1 MTGLRIGFADRR
13 KTVKNRAVVLEKGG
27 GSTTMKDYKKIYEE
41 WLSNP
46 YFDEETKEELR
57 AIADNENEIKERFYM
72 DLEFGT
78 AGLRGVIGAGINRMN
93 IYVVRRATQGLANYI
108 IKQGGA
114 SKGVAIAY
122 DSRHMSPEFADEA
135 ARTLAANGIVAYK
148 FESLRPTPELSFTVR
163 ELGCI
168 AGINVTASHNP
179 PEYNGYKVYW
189 EDGAQFTPPHDKGVT
204 EEVLAIE
211 DLSTVKTMSASDA
224 KAAGLYKVIDAE
236 IDDKYIAHV
245 KAQVVNQDAID
256 KMQDDIK
263 IVYTPLHGTG
273 NIPVRRV
280 LKEIGFTHVYVVP
293 EQELPDG
300 DFPTVS
306 YPNPE
311 AAEAF
316 ALGLGMAKK
325 LDADLVLATDPDA
338 DRLGVYVKD
347 SKSGEYIPLTGN
359 MSGSLLCEYVLSQ
372 KAAKNAIPEDGEVVK
387 SIVTTNL
394 VDAVA
399 DYYHCKLV
407 ECLTGF
413 KWIGKQIL
421 KEEQTGKGHYM
432 FGLEESYGC
441 LIGTYARDKDAVSA
455 SVALCEAAA
464 YYKTRNMT
472 LWDAMVAMYE
482 KYGYY
487 KDAVKAIGL
496 KGIEGLAKIQNI
508 METLRNEAPAKVGE
522 YDVVSARDYKLDTI
536 KDMKTGAVTETGL
549 PASNVLY
556 YDLNDGAWV
565 CVRPSGT
572 EPKIKFY
579 YGVKGTSLEDADKKS
594 AELGEALMAM
604 VDKML

>member
-1 MTGLRIGFADRR
+1 
-13 KTVKNRAVVLEKGG
+13 
-27 GSTTMKDYKKIYEE
+27 MKDYMKIYQE

-46 YFDEETKEELR
+46 YFDEDTKAELR
-57 AIADNENEIKERFYM
+57 AIEGDENEIKERFYM

-114 SKGVAIAY
+114 DKGVAIAY
-122 DSRHMSPEFADEA
+122 DSRHMSPEFAMEA
-135 ARTLAANGIVAYK
+135 AMTLAANGIKAYK
-148 FESLRPTPELSFTVR
+148 FESLRPTPELSFAVR

-168 AGINVTASHNP
+168 AGINITASHNP

-211 DLSTVKTMSASDA
+211 DLSTVKTTDEASAA
-224 KAAGLYKVIDAE
+224 AAGKYEVIGRE
-236 IDDKYIAHV
+236 IDDKYIAQV
-245 KAQVVNQDAID
+245 KAQVVNQKAID
-256 KMQDDIK
+256 EMQDQIS

-273 NIPVRRV
+273 NIPARRV
-280 LKEIGFTHVYVVP
+280 MKELGFTHVYVVP

-300 DFPTVS
+300 GFPTVS

-316 ALGLGMAKK
+316 SLGLK
-325 LDADLVLATDPDA
+325 LAAEKNADLVLATDPDA

-347 SKSGEYIPLTGN
+347 AGSGEYIPLTGN

-372 KAAKNAIPEDGEVVK
+372 KKAAGKIPDDGQVIK
-387 SIVTTNL
+387 SIVSTNL
-394 VDAVA
+394 IDAVA
-399 DYYHCKLV
+399 KEYGCELIEV
-407 ECLTGF
+407 LTGF
-413 KWIGKQIL
+413 KWIGQQVL
-421 KEEQTGKGHYM
+421 KNEKTGRGTYL
-432 FGLEESYGC
+432 FGMEESYGC
-441 LIGTYARDKDAVSA
+441 LIGTYARDKDAISA
-455 SVALCEAAA
+455 TAALCEAAA
-464 YYKTRNMT
+464 YYKQKGMT

-487 KDAVKAIGL
+487 KDAVKSIGL
-496 KGIEGLAKIQNI
+496 SGIEGLAKIQSI
-508 METLRNEAPAKVGE
+508 METLRNNTPKEVGG
-522 YDVVSARDYKLDTI
+522 YKVVSARDYKLDTI
-536 KDMKTGAVTETGL
+536 KDMASGEVKPTGL
-549 PASNVLY
+549 PSSNVLY
-556 YDLNDGAWV
+556 YDLNDGAWI

-579 YGVKGTSLEDADKKS
+579 YGIKGSSMEDADAKS
-594 AELGEALMAM
+594 EALGAAVTAM
-604 VDKML
+604 VDKMM

>member
-1 MTGLRIGFADRR
+1 
-13 KTVKNRAVVLEKGG
+13 
-27 GSTTMKDYKKIYEE
+27 MKDYMKIYQE

-46 YFDEETKEELR
+46 YFDEDTKAELR
-57 AIADNENEIKERFYM
+57 AIEGDENEIKERFYM

-114 SKGVAIAY
+114 DKGVAIAY
-122 DSRHMSPEFADEA
+122 DSRHMSPEFAMEA
-135 ARTLAANGIVAYK
+135 AMTLAANGIKAYK
-148 FESLRPTPELSFTVR
+148 FESLRPTPELSFAVR

-168 AGINVTASHNP
+168 AGINITASHNP

-211 DLSTVKTMSASDA
+211 DLSTVKTTDEASAT
-224 KAAGLYKVIDAE
+224 AAGKYEVIGRE
-236 IDDKYIAHV
+236 IDDKYIAQV
-245 KAQVVNQDAID
+245 KAQVVNQKAID
-256 KMQDDIK
+256 EMQDQIS

-273 NIPVRRV
+273 NIPARRV
-280 LKEIGFTHVYVVP
+280 MKELGFTHVYVVP

-300 DFPTVS
+300 GFPTVS

-316 ALGLGMAKK
+316 SLGLK
-325 LDADLVLATDPDA
+325 LAGEKNADLVLATDPDA

-347 SKSGEYIPLTGN
+347 AGSGEYIPLTGN

-372 KAAKNAIPEDGEVVK
+372 KKAAGKIPEDGQVIK
-387 SIVTTNL
+387 SIVSTNL
-394 VDAVA
+394 IDAVA
-399 DYYHCKLV
+399 KEYGCELIEV
-407 ECLTGF
+407 LTGF
-413 KWIGKQIL
+413 KWIGQQVL
-421 KEEQTGKGHYM
+421 KNEKTGHGTYL
-432 FGLEESYGC
+432 FGMEESYGC
-441 LIGTYARDKDAVSA
+441 LIGTYARDKDAISA
-455 SVALCEAAA
+455 TAALCEAAA
-464 YYKTRNMT
+464 YYKQKGMT

-487 KDAVKAIGL
+487 KDAVKSIGL
-496 KGIEGLAKIQNI
+496 SGIEGLAKIQSI
-508 METLRNEAPAKVGE
+508 METLRNNTPEEVGG
-522 YDVVSARDYKLDTI
+522 YKVVSARDYKLDTI
-536 KDMKTGAVTETGL
+536 KDMATQEVKPTGL
-549 PASNVLY
+549 PSSNVLY
-556 YDLNDGAWV
+556 YDLNDGAWI

-579 YGVKGTSLEDADKKS
+579 YGIKGSSMEDADARS
-594 AELGEALMAM
+594 EALGAAVMAM
-604 VDKML
+604 VDKMM

>member
-1 MTGLRIGFADRR
+1 M
-13 KTVKNRAVVLEKGG
+13 
-27 GSTTMKDYKKIYEE
+27 DYKKIYEE

-46 YFDEETKEELR
+46 YFDEDTKAELR
-57 AIADNENEIKERFYM
+57 AIADDENEIKERFYM

-78 AGLRGVIGAGINRMN
+78 AGLRGIIGAGINRMN

-122 DSRHMSPEFADEA
+122 DSRRMSPEFADEA
-135 ARTLAANGIVAYK
+135 ARTLAANGIMAYK
-148 FESLRPTPELSFTVR
+148 FESLRPTPELSFAVR

-211 DLSTVKTMSASDA
+211 DLSKVKTMTASDA
-224 KAAGLYKVIDAE
+224 KASGLYKVIGAE
-236 IDDKYIAHV
+236 IDDKYIANV

-256 KMQDDIK
+256 KMQGDIT

-280 LKEIGFTHVYVVP
+280 LKEIGFEHVHVVP
-293 EQELPDG
+293 QQELPDG
-300 DFPTVS
+300 EFPTVS

-316 ALGLGMAKK
+316 ELGLGMAKE
-325 LDADLVLATDPDA
+325 LNADLVLATDPDA

-372 KAAKNAIPEDGEVVK
+372 KKAQNAIPADGEVVK

-399 DYYHCKLV
+399 ESYGCKLV

-413 KWIGKQIL
+413 KWIGQQVL
-421 KEEQTGKGHYM
+421 KEERTGVGHYM

-464 YYKTRNMT
+464 YYKTKNMT

-487 KDAVKAIGL
+487 KDAVKSIGL

-508 METLRNEAPAKVGE
+508 MDTLRNNTPAEVGG
-522 YDVVSARDYKLDTI
+522 YRVVSARDYKLDTI
-536 KDMKTGAVTETGL
+536 KDMATGEVKPTGL

-556 YDLNDGAWV
+556 YDMNDGAWM

-579 YGVKGTSLEDADKKS
+579 YGVKGTSLEDAEEKS
-594 AELGEALMAM
+594 KVFGEAVQAM
-604 VDKML
+604 VDSML

>member
-1 MTGLRIGFADRR
+1 
-13 KTVKNRAVVLEKGG
+13 
-27 GSTTMKDYKKIYEE
+27 MKDYKKIYEE
-41 WLSNP
+41 WLANP
-46 YFDEETKEELR
+46 YFDEATKEELR
-57 AIADNENEIKERFYM
+57 AIAGDENEIKERFYM

-78 AGLRGVIGAGINRMN
+78 AGLRGIIGAGINRMN

-108 IKQGGA
+108 IKQGGQG
-114 SKGVAIAY
+114 KGVAIAY
-122 DSRHMSPEFADEA
+122 DSRRMSPEFADEA
-135 ARTLAANGIVAYK
+135 ARTLAANGIMAYK
-148 FESLRPTPELSFTVR
+148 FESLRPTPELSFAVR

-211 DLSTVKTMSASDA
+211 DLSTVKTMTASDA
-224 KAAGLYKVIDAE
+224 KAAGLYKVIGAE

-245 KAQVVNQDAID
+245 KAQVVNQEAID
-256 KMQDDIK
+256 KMQDSIK

-280 LKEIGFTHVYVVP
+280 LKEIGFEHVHVVP
-293 EQELPDG
+293 QQELPDG
-300 DFPTVS
+300 EFPTVS

-311 AAEAF
+311 AKEAF
-316 ALGLGMAKK
+316 ALGLGIAKE

-347 SKSGEYIPLTGN
+347 SKSGSYIPLTGN

-372 KAAKNAIPEDGEVVK
+372 KAAKNQIPADGEVVK

-399 DYYHCKLV
+399 AGYNCKLV

-413 KWIGKQIL
+413 KWIGQQIL
-421 KEEQTGKGHYM
+421 KEENTGVGHYM

-464 YYKTRNMT
+464 YYKTKDMT

-487 KDAVKAIGL
+487 KDAVKSIGL

-508 METLRNEAPAKVGE
+508 MDTLRNNTPAKVGD
-522 YDVVSARDYKLDTI
+522 YQVVSARDYQLDSI
-536 KDMKTGAVTETGL
+536 KDMATGQVEPTGL

-556 YDLNDGAWV
+556 YDMNDGAWM

-579 YGVKGTSLEDADKKS
+579 YGVKGTSLEDADAKS
-594 AELGEALMAM
+594 EAFGEAVQAM
-604 VDKML
+604 VDSMM

>member
-1 MTGLRIGFADRR
+1 
-13 KTVKNRAVVLEKGG
+13 
-27 GSTTMKDYKKIYEE
+27 MKDYKKIYEE

-122 DSRHMSPEFADEA
+122 DPRHMSPEFADEA

-148 FESLRPTPELSFTVR
+148 FESLRPTPELSFAVR

-224 KAAGLYKVIDAE
+224 KAAGLYKVIGAE

-464 YYKTRNMT
+464 YYKTKNMT

>member
-1 MTGLRIGFADRR
+1 
-13 KTVKNRAVVLEKGG
+13 
-27 GSTTMKDYKKIYEE
+27 MKDYKKIYEE

-148 FESLRPTPELSFTVR
+148 FESLRPTPELSFAVR

-224 KAAGLYKVIDAE
+224 KAAGLYKVIGAE

-441 LIGTYARDKDAVSA
+441 LIETYARDKDAVSA

-508 METLRNEAPAKVGE
+508 METLRKEAPAKVGE

>member
-1 MTGLRIGFADRR
+1 
-13 KTVKNRAVVLEKGG
+13 
-27 GSTTMKDYKKIYEE
+27 MKDYKKIYEE
-41 WLSNP
+41 
-46 YFDEETKEELR
+46 ELR
-57 AIADNENEIKERFYM
+57 AIADDENEIKERFYM

-78 AGLRGVIGAGINRMN
+78 AGLRGIIGAGINRMN

-114 SKGVAIAY
+114 GKGVAIAY
-122 DSRHMSPEFADEA
+122 DSRRMSPEFADEA
-135 ARTLAANGIVAYK
+135 ARTLAANGIMAYK
-148 FESLRPTPELSFTVR
+148 FESLRPTPELSFAVR

-211 DLSTVKTMSASDA
+211 DLSAVKTMTASDA
-224 KAAGLYKVIDAE
+224 KAAGLYKVIGAE
-236 IDDKYIAHV
+236 IDDKYIANV
-245 KAQVVNQDAID
+245 KAQVVNQEAID
-256 KMQDDIK
+256 KTQDSIK

-280 LKEIGFTHVYVVP
+280 LKEIGFKHVYVVP
-293 EQELPDG
+293 QQELPDG
-300 DFPTVS
+300 EFPTVS

-316 ALGLGMAKK
+316 ALGLGMAKE

-347 SKSGEYIPLTGN
+347 GKSGEYIPLTGN

-372 KAAKNAIPEDGEVVK
+372 KAAANAIPADGEVVK

-399 DYYHCKLV
+399 ANYNCELV

-413 KWIGKQIL
+413 KWIGQQIL
-421 KEEQTGKGHYM
+421 KEENTGRGHYM

-464 YYKTRNMT
+464 YYKTKDMT

-487 KDAVKAIGL
+487 KDAVKSIGL
-496 KGIEGLAKIQNI
+496 SGIEGLAKIQNI
-508 METLRNEAPAKVGE
+508 MDTLRSNTPAEVGG
-522 YDVVSARDYKLDTI
+522 YKVVSARDYKLDTI
-536 KDMKTGAVTETGL
+536 KDMASGEVKPTGL
-549 PASNVLY
+549 PSSNVLY
-556 YDLNDGAWV
+556 YDMNDGAWM

-579 YGVKGTSLEDADKKS
+579 YGVKGTSLEDAEAKS
-594 AELGEALMAM
+594 AAFGQAVQSMI
-604 VDKML
+604 DPML